1 MSEEN
6 NRPLRDW
13 TTSHII
19 GALGLLA
26 ATAASWVTLNER
38 VAKVETSASE
48 AAAAGREYR
57 IESTRRLERI
67 EENQIKLMM
76 AIGVKPEVQ

>member
-1 MSEEN
+1 MNEEN

-26 ATAASWVTLNER
+26 ATGASWVTLNER
-38 VAKVETSASE
+38 VARIETDAE
-48 AAAAGREYR
+48 AARNYR
-57 IESTRRLERI
+57 TENARRLERI
-67 EENQIKLMM
+67 EENQMKLMV
-76 AIGVKPEVQ
+76 AFGVKPEQ

>member
-1 MSEEN
+1 MNEEN

-26 ATAASWVTLNER
+26 ATGASWVTLNER
-38 VAKVETSASE
+38 VARIETDAE
-48 AAAAGREYR
+48 AGRSYR
-57 IESTRRLERI
+57 SENARRLERI
-67 EENQIKLMM
+67 EENQMKLMV
-76 AIGVKPEVQ
+76 AFGVKPEQ

>member
-1 MSEEN
+1 MNEEN

-26 ATAASWVTLNER
+26 ATGASWVTLNER
-38 VAKVETSASE
+38 VARIETDAE
-48 AAAAGREYR
+48 AGRSYR
-57 IESTRRLERI
+57 SENARRLERI
-67 EENQIKLMM
+67 EENQMKLMV
-76 AIGVKPEVQ
+76 AFGVKPETGQ